1 MSRYDD
7 PGWYEQQPEDD
18 RTKSPQ
24 SHAHAAD
31 DFDHYPFLPS
41 QDANNFSSHQREAVT
56 YPPLHEASTTH
67 RFQHMLGRILAL
79 VALVVVAFLGG
90 WFGHQYFGEAYF
102 NQNNPSQSYEAL
114 FQQAW
119 NKVDQNY
126 VDRKSID
133 YKKMSY
139 AAINAMIATLGDKG
153 HTRFM
158 DPQAA
163 QAENQQLSG
172 KFTGV
177 GIYLSQ
183 DKTSGKL
190 IVTAPIPGSPAEKA
204 GIKHGDVI
212 IAVNGKSTA
221 GKDTAGVSSMIQGKV
236 GTNVTIT
243 VQRAGEA
250 QPRTFQLTRSEINV
264 PNVIMHY
271 IPETHTAHIQV
282 VQFADGVSGQV
293 KDQLAKAKS
302 MGATNIILD
311 LRDNPGGFLNEAV
324 NMTSLFVKS
333 GHVLLQQDSSGKRVP
348 IDVTGNTVDTTSP
361 MVVLVN
367 GNSASAAE
375 IVSGS
380 LKENGRATVIG
391 ERTYG
396 TGTVLQPFNLAD
408 GSQLL
413 IGTQEWLTPQG
424 HFIRNSP
431 DKHDGGITP
440 NIEVKLPATGTILT
454 PNDENQGNL
463 NAQQILKSK
472 DTQLIKAIQY
482 LQEKK

>member
-7 PGWYEQQPEDD
+7 PRWYEQQPQNDQ
-18 RTKSPQ
+18 TTSPQ
-24 SHAHAAD
+24 SQQNPD

-41 QDANNFSSHQREAVT
+41 QDANNVHPYQQGAVT
-56 YPPLHEASTTH
+56 YPPQHEAPTTH
-67 RFQHMLGRILAL
+67 RLQHMIGRILAL
-79 VALVVVAFLGG
+79 VALVVVAFFGG

-102 NQNNPSQSYEAL
+102 NQNDPSQAYSAL

-119 NKVDQNY
+119 NKIDQNY
-126 VDRKSID
+126 VDRKAVN
-133 YKKMSY
+133 YQKMSY

-158 DPQAA
+158 DPQAT

-190 IVTAPIPGSPAEKA
+190 IVTSPIPGSPAEKA
-204 GIKHGDVI
+204 GLKHGDVI
-212 IAVNGKSTA
+212 IAVDGKSTA
-221 GKDTAGVSSMIQGKV
+221 GKDTAGVSTMIQGKV
-236 GTNVTIT
+236 GTSVNIT

-250 QPRTFQLTRSEINV
+250 QPRTFKLTRSEINV

-271 IPETHTAHIQV
+271 IPETHTVHIQV

-333 GHVLLQQDSSGKRVP
+333 GHVLLQQDSSGKRTP
-348 IDVTGNTVDTTSP
+348 IDVTGNPVDTTSR

-367 GNSASAAE
+367 ANSASAAE
-375 IVSGS
+375 IVAGA

-396 TGTVLQPFNLAD
+396 TGTVLQPFNLSD

-424 HFIRNSP
+424 HFIRNTG
-431 DKHDGGITP
+431 DQHNGGITP
-440 NIEVKLPATGTILT
+440 NIEVKLPATGTIVT
-454 PNDENQGNL
+454 PNDENAANM
-463 NAQQILKSK
+463 NAQQILKSQ
-472 DTQLIKAIQY
+472 DNQLIKALEY
-482 LQEKK
+482 LQGNK

>member
-7 PGWYEQQPEDD
+7 PSWYEQ
-18 RTKSPQ
+18 PQ
-24 SHAHAAD
+24 KNDQDSSSQAHHA
-31 DFDHYPFLPS
+31 DFDHYPFLPAQDTTPSHS
-41 QDANNFSSHQREAVT
+41 QGPVA
-56 YPPLHEASTTH
+56 YPPLGAPQRLQRTIG
-67 RFQHMLGRILAL
+67 RMLTLI
-79 VALVVVAFLGG
+79 ALVVIAFLGG
-90 WFGHQYFGEAYF
+90 WFGHQYFGQTYF
-102 NQNNPSQSYEAL
+102 NQNNPSQAYAAL

-133 YKKMSY
+133 YQKMSY

-158 DPQAA
+158 DPKTAS
-163 QAENQQLSG
+163 AENQQLSG

-177 GIYLSQ
+177 GIYLRQ
-183 DKTSGKL
+183 DKDTGKL
-190 IVTAPIPGSPAEKA
+190 VITSPIPGSPAEKA

-212 IAVNGKSTA
+212 VAVDGKSAA
-221 GKDTAGVSSMIQGKV
+221 GKDTTGVSAMIQGKE
-236 GTNVTIT
+236 GTDVNIT
-243 VQRAGEA
+243 VQRAGET
-250 QPRTFQLTRSEINV
+250 QTRTFKLTRSEIKV
-264 PNVIMHY
+264 PNVLMHY
-271 IPETHTAHIQV
+271 IAENHTAHIQV

-293 KDQLAKAKS
+293 KDDVTKAKS
-302 MGATNIILD
+302 MGATHIILD

-333 GHVLLQQDSSGKRVP
+333 GHVLLQQDSSGKRTPV
-348 IDVTGNTVDTTSP
+348 DVTGNPIDTTSQ

-375 IVSGS
+375 IVAGS
-380 LKENGRATVIG
+380 LKENGRATIIG

-396 TGTVLQPFNLAD
+396 TGTVLQPFNLSD

-424 HFIRNSP
+424 HFIRNQG
-431 DKHDGGITP
+431 DKHDGGIAP
-440 NIEVKLPATGTILT
+440 NIEVKLPANGVIVT
-454 PNDENQGNL
+454 PNDANEGNFS
-463 NAQQILKSK
+463 AQQIMQSK
-472 DTQLIKAIQY
+472 DNQLIRALEF
-482 LQEKK
+482 LQGKK